1 MNIYPSYQCNMHC
14 QFCSLCELP
23 GELLNLDW
31 LEEQLRKH
39 PNLCHDINILG
50 GEPSILPHDYQE
62 RLIAICTEAE
72 GEKPFFIT
80 NLLNITP
87 FRDKIKLIVSY
98 DGELRP
104 YHNRVL
110 TNMLSLDVPFAMST
124 ILSDKLVNIGADKY
138 LKMLDRLPA
147 LERADLVLYRSG
159 TTPVDNTPDHKK
171 LMEFVAAVMNHPKV
185 NLTPYSAMKHYTDN
199 GFANIAGRFGFLP
212 DNKYGVRIDYNH
224 QGYTPFD
231 TYEEA
236 LQYYACRIDRLM
248 NAIKPCCD
256 CKYLGHCW
264 CVGGFEDGVC
274 HGDKEMMEFFER
286 RLNDVYSPV

>member
-1 MNIYPSYQCNMHC
+1 MNIYPSYKCNMHC
-14 QFCSLCELP
+14 QFCALCDIP
-23 GELLNLDW
+23 GKPIDLDW
-31 LEEQLRKH
+31 LETQLKNH

-50 GEPSILPHDYQE
+50 GEPSILPYEYQD
-62 RLIAICTEAE
+62 RLIAMCTKAE
-72 GEKPFFIT
+72 GEKPYYIT
-80 NLLNITP
+80 NLLNPTP
-87 FRDKIKLIVSY
+87 FSDKIKLIVSY

-104 YHNRVL
+104 YNKRVL

-124 ILSDKLVNIGADKY
+124 ILTNNLVDNGADKY

-159 TTPVDNTPDHKK
+159 TTAVDNTPDHNK
-171 LMEFVAAVMNHPKV
+171 LMDFVAAVMDHPKV

-212 DNKYGVRIDYNH
+212 NNKYGVRIDYNH
-224 QGYTPFD
+224 LGYTPFD

-236 LQYYACRIDRLM
+236 VRYYFLRIDHLM
-248 NAIKPCCD
+248 NKAKPCSN

-274 HGDKEMMEFFER
+274 HGDREMMEFFER
-286 RLNDVYSPV
+286 RLDNVHSPV